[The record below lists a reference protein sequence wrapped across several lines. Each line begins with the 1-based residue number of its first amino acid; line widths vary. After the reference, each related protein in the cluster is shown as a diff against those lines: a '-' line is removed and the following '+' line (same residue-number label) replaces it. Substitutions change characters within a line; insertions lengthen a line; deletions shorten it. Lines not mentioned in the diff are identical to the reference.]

1 MSPDEPQ
8 ITRTQ
13 ILEATQKMLQWQLYV
28 IHTTPTKGMGPVMAN
43 LEAHLAYQQ
52 EMERT
57 GVYVAAGPHWEDDGE
72 TWKGDG
78 MIVLRAKDLAA
89 ARQVAL
95 NDPMHSSGA
104 RQFTVRP
111 WLVNEGTVTVK
122 LNFSAG
128 TYQVS

>member
-1 MSPDEPQ
+1 MSADEPQ
-8 ITRTQ
+8 ITRTE
-13 ILEATQKMLQWQLYV
+13 ILEATQNMLQLQLYV
-28 IHTTPTKGMGPVMAN
+28 IHTTPASGMGPVMAN

-57 GVYVAAGPHWEDDGE
+57 GVYVGAGPHWEDDEE

-78 MIVLRAKDLAA
+78 MIVLRAGNLAG
-89 ARQVAL
+89 ARKVAE
-95 NDPMHSSGA
+95 NDPMHSGGA
-104 RQFTVRP
+104 RKFTVRP
-111 WLVNEGTVTVK
+111 WLVNEGTVSVK

>member
-1 MSPDEPQ
+1 MSADEPQ
-8 ITRTQ
+8 ITRTE
-13 ILEATQKMLQWQLYV
+13 ILEATQNMLQLQLYV
-28 IHTTPTKGMGPVMAN
+28 IHTTPAGGMGPVTAN

-57 GVYVAAGPHWEDDGE
+57 GVYIGAGPHWEDDEE

-78 MIVLRAKDLAA
+78 MIVLRAPNLAGA
-89 ARQVAL
+89 QKVAE

-104 RQFTVRP
+104 RTFTVRP
-111 WLVNEGTVTVK
+111 WLVNEGTVSVK